1 MRLGCCC
8 ENQQINK
15 AGVSYSMKKYSILDL
30 CPVCEGNSVGEAF
43 ENCVDLAKNVEQ
55 FGYTRIWLAEHHN
68 MAGIASAATSVVIGQ
83 VANAT
88 QSIHWCWRCH
98 AIQSF
103 APNNS

>member
-1 MRLGCCC
+1 
-8 ENQQINK
+8 
-15 AGVSYSMKKYSILDL
+15 MKKYSILDL

-55 FGYTRIWLAEHHN
+55 FGYNRIWLAEHHN

-88 QSIHWCWRCH
+88 QSIRVGAGGVMLSNHSPLIIAEQFGTLESLFPGRVDL
-98 AIQSF
+98 
-103 APNNS
+103 